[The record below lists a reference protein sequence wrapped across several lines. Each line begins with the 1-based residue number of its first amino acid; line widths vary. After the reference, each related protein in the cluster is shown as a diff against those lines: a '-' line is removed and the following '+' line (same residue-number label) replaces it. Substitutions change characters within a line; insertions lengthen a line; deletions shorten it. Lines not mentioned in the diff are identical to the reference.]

1 MQINCVRLT
10 YGHRDKH
17 EQYSGSVQKN
27 VKRAL
32 EVPAKIVDSAVLRHE
47 ENQEHPDL
55 EDANRL
61 SLSEPVNQPSLRGS
75 VNGITGSNP
84 GHPFLQPFSTSPG
97 LTEQSGIQS
106 ESNKP
111 NWYKIHKIISAMTMR
126 PGRVYKPVHYFI
138 SFRNSTLWLYAAL
151 L

>member
-17 EQYSGSVQKN
+17 EQYSGSVQNN

-61 SLSEPVNQPSLRGS
+61 SLSEPVNQPSLR
-75 VNGITGSNP
+75 
-84 GHPFLQPFSTSPG
+84 
-97 LTEQSGIQS
+97 
-106 ESNKP
+106 
-111 NWYKIHKIISAMTMR
+111 
-126 PGRVYKPVHYFI
+126 
-138 SFRNSTLWLYAAL
+138 
-151 L
+151 